1 MADNLTSKGDSSGDS
16 NGGSDIGSGSG
27 SSTSDSLM
35 SGLAD
40 QLMTVLPFSSMSRE
54 DVHAF
59 IELCEEHYYEP
70 QEVILQPESGLPR
83 YLFLIRQGAVAGQR
97 EGNSGDVVHFELEP
111 GDMFS
116 VGAVLTRRSVSTT
129 YRAIGDCFCLQFP
142 ADQVHAFGVRC
153 PQFLDFLQNHFR
165 AILEQAHKDLQQ
177 HFAARAAEAQLHQN
191 RLGSLVQRTP
201 FTVQPDT
208 PLGKALEQMDQQGI
222 GSILVTDSDQRVQ
235 GILTRHDLLKRVV
248 LPQIPLDTPMSQ
260 VMTPHPKT
268 LDVDSSVEQAAQ
280 LMVHAAIRHIPVTD
294 HGKLVGMVSERDL
307 FALQRFSVGNIS
319 AAIKAAQGL
328 TELRRSARHIAT
340 YARNLLG
347 QGVTGQRLTSL
358 VSYLNDLL
366 TQRIVEIVQ
375 AHHDVN
381 PDDFCWLALGSEG
394 RHEQTISTD
403 QDNALLLADSVDA
416 HGKSQYLRF
425 AREVNE
431 ALASCGFPLCKGN
444 VMASNPDYCRTSREW
459 IDQCDRWIEA
469 GSPENLLK
477 SNIFFDFRPLC
488 GNHDLVRPLA
498 DFVREAGAT
507 PRFISQ
513 MASNAMSWKV
523 PLTLFGGLDTQTVDG
538 VEIIDMKKNAIALVV
553 DFARIYALA
562 HHIEE
567 RNTAQRLL
575 AIAKSLGYDDQRAR
589 EWVASFEFL
598 QTLRL
603 RAQLQDK
610 HPGNNPNALDIACL
624 SKVDKV
630 VFKASLNVTRTM
642 QQRMSLDYVR

>member
-1 MADNLTSKGDSSGDS
+1 MADNRTGQGAASDDSEGGSSSG
-16 NGGSDIGSGSG
+16 
-27 SSTSDSLM
+27 STTPDSLVT
-35 SGLAD
+35 GLAD
-40 QLMTVLPFSSMSRE
+40 QLMTVLPFSTMPRE

-70 QEVILQPESGLPR
+70 QEVILQPEAGVPR

-97 EGNSGDVVHFELEP
+97 EGQSAEVVHFELEA

-142 ADQVHAFGVRC
+142 ADQVHAFGLRC
-153 PQFLDFLQNHFR
+153 PPFLDFLQNHFR
-165 AILEQAHKDLQQ
+165 AILEQSHKDLQQ

-201 FTVQPDT
+201 FTVQPET
-208 PLGKALEQMDQQGI
+208 SLGEALERMDQQGI
-222 GSILVTDSDQRVQ
+222 GSILVADSEQRVQ
-235 GILTRHDLLKRVV
+235 GILTRHDLLRRVV
-248 LPQIPLDTPMSQ
+248 LPQTPLATPINE
-260 VMTPHPKT
+260 VMTPNPKT
-268 LDVDSSVEQAAQ
+268 LDAGSTVEQAAQ
-280 LMVHAAIRHIPVTD
+280 LMVHAGIRHIPVTD

-319 AAIKAAQGL
+319 AAIKAAQDL
-328 TELRRSARHIAT
+328 TELRRIARHIAT

-366 TQRIVEIVQ
+366 TQRVVEIVQ

-381 PDDFCWLALGSEG
+381 PDHYCWLALGSEG
-394 RHEQTISTD
+394 RHEQTVSTD
-403 QDNALLLADSVDA
+403 QDNALLLADAVPA
-416 HGKSQYLRF
+416 GGKSAYLRF

-444 VMASNPDYCRTSREW
+444 VMASNPDYCRTSQEW
-459 IDQCDRWIEA
+459 IHQCDRWIES
-469 GSPENLLK
+469 GSAQNLLQ

-488 GNHDLVRPLA
+488 GNHDLVKPLA

-538 VEIIDMKKNAIALVV
+538 VQVIDLKKNAIALVV

-562 HHIEE
+562 NHIEE

-589 EWVASFEFL
+589 DWVGSFEFL

-610 HPGNNPNALDIACL
+610 HPGNNPNALDIATL

-642 QQRMSLDYVR
+642 QQRMGLDYVR

>member
-1 MADNLTSKGDSSGDS
+1 MPDNRDENDGAS
-16 NGGSDIGSGSG
+16 GGST
-27 SSTSDSLM
+27 STDSLVT
-35 SGLAD
+35 GLAD
-40 QLMTVLPFSSMSRE
+40 QLMAVLPFSTMSRE

-70 QEVILQPESGLPR
+70 QEVILQPASGTPR

-97 EGNSGDVVHFELEP
+97 VGQSGEVVHFELEP
-111 GDMFS
+111 GDLFS

-129 YRAIGDCFCLQFP
+129 YQAIGDCFCLQFP
-142 ADQVHAFGVRC
+142 AEQVHAFGVRC
-153 PQFLDFLQNHFR
+153 PPFLDFLQNHFR
-165 AILEQAHKDLQQ
+165 AILEQAHKDLAQ
-177 HFAARAAEAQLHQN
+177 HFAAKAAEAQLHQN
-191 RLGSLVQRTP
+191 RLGSLVQRAP
-201 FTVQPDT
+201 FTVLPDT

-222 GSILVTDSDQRVQ
+222 GSILVADSAQRVQ

-248 LPQIPLDTPMSQ
+248 LPQTPLDTPMSQ

-280 LMVHAAIRHIPVTD
+280 LMVQAGIRHVPVTD
-294 HGKLVGMVSERDL
+294 QGRLVGMVSERDL

-319 AAIKAAQGL
+319 AAIKAADEL
-328 TELRRSARHIAT
+328 TQLRRVASHIAT

-358 VSYLNDLL
+358 VSHLNDLL
-366 TQRIVEIVQ
+366 TQRIIEIVQ
-375 AHHDVN
+375 THYKIDQQ
-381 PDDFCWLALGSEG
+381 DYCWLALGSEG
-394 RHEQTISTD
+394 RHEQTIATD

-416 HGKSQYLRF
+416 EGKILYLRF

-431 ALASCGFPLCKGN
+431 ALASCGFALCKGN
-444 VMASNPDYCRTSREW
+444 VMASNPEYCRTSREW

-469 GSPENLLK
+469 GSPESLLQ
-477 SNIFFDFRPLC
+477 SNIFFDFRPLS
-488 GNHDLVRPLA
+488 GNHDLVKPLA

-507 PRFISQ
+507 SRFISQ
-513 MASNAMSWKV
+513 MATNAMSWKV

-538 VEIIDMKKNAIALVV
+538 REVIDLKKNAIALMV

-562 HHIEE
+562 HHVQE
-567 RNTAQRLL
+567 RNTAQRLV
-575 AIAKSLGYDDQRAR
+575 AIAKALGYDDQRAQD
-589 EWVASFEFL
+589 WVGSFEFL

-610 HPGNNPNALDIACL
+610 PPGNNPNALDVAFL

-630 VFKASLNVTRTM
+630 IFKASLNVTRTM
-642 QQRMSLDYVR
+642 QQRLRLDYVR